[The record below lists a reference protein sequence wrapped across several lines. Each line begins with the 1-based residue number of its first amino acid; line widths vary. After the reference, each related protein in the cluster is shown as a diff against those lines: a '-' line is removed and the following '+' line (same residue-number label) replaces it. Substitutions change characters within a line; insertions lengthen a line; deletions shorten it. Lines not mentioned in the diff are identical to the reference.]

1 MFSLYDASVP
11 VYVRRLTALSAILAK
26 AADYAA
32 KREIEPEALLGDRLY
47 PDMYPLLTQVQEA
60 CSHARR
66 GTARLSAVDPVKVEN
81 TEKSFDD
88 LRALI
93 DRTVATLKQVDRK
106 AIEGGEA
113 RTVTFPSGGGKTSM
127 SAADY
132 LLHFS
137 MPNFYFHLTTAYAIL
152 RHNGLE
158 VGKGD
163 FMGGGG

>member
-11 VYVRRLTALSAILAK
+11 VYMRRLGALSAILKK
-26 AADYAA
+26 AAEYAA
-32 KREIEPEALLGDRLY
+32 ERKIEPEALLGARLY
-47 PDMYPLLTQVQEA
+47 PDMYPLVRQVQEA

-66 GTARLSAVDPVKVEN
+66 GTARLSAVDPAKVEN
-81 TEKSFDD
+81 TEKTIDE

-93 DRTVATLKQVDRK
+93 ERTLATLKEVDPK
-106 AIEGGEA
+106 TIEGAEA
-113 RTVTFPSGGGKTSM
+113 RSITFPSGGGKVTM
-127 SAADY
+127 TAADY
-132 LLHFS
+132 LLNFS

-163 FMGGGG
+163 FMGQAE